1 MTSVSPVATGQR
13 GMVLVIVLWI
23 ITLLAVMAGSF
34 AYSMRIET
42 QLAASAAERARARA
56 LADAG
61 IAYALAWQ
69 LDPEGQKQWPPNGD
83 THLWEFGGGRV
94 RIAVTNASGL
104 VNLNNAGPDLLKA
117 LLKGAG
123 LEEGEAERVADA
135 IQDWR
140 DPDNDRMPHGAEG
153 PDYQAAGRPGPKN
166 TLFESI
172 EELGQVLGVTPDLY
186 ARLAGLV
193 TPFSYESAIN
203 PELAPAP
210 ILRLLGMDEATLSS
224 YLEAR
229 ARASAEGTSAP
240 PPTGNEASAGYFFGG
255 RSSVYHIA
263 VTAELASGSAAGLE
277 AVYDVRGGG
286 FIVQSAQSDGLVP
299 SRLLSW
305 REQR

>member
-1 MTSVSPVATGQR
+1 MTGLGRIFKCQR

-42 QLAASAAERARARA
+42 QMAASAAERARARA
-56 LADAG
+56 LAEAG

-69 LDPEGQKQWPPNGD
+69 LDLEAQKQWPPNGD
-83 THLWEFGGGRV
+83 THLWEFGEGRV

-104 VNLNNAGPDLLKA
+104 VNLNNAGPDLLKG

-123 LEEGEAERVADA
+123 LEESDAERVAEA

-140 DPDNDRMPHGAEG
+140 DPDSDRMPHGAER
-153 PDYQAAGRPGPKN
+153 PEYQTAGRSGPKN
-166 TLFESI
+166 TLFESV
-172 EELGQVLGVTPDLY
+172 EELGQVLGVTPELY
-186 ARLAGLV
+186 ARLAGVV
-193 TPFSYESAIN
+193 TPFSYESAVN

-210 ILRLLGMDEATLSS
+210 VLRLLGLDETTISS

-229 ARASAEGTSAP
+229 TRAAAEGTPAP
-240 PPTGNEASAGYFFGG
+240 PPTGGESSVGFFFGG

-263 VTAELASGSAAGLE
+263 VTAELASGTAVSLE

-286 FIVQSAQSDGLVP
+286 FVVQSAQNEGLAP
-299 SRLLSW
+299 PRLLSW
-305 REQR
+305 REQH

>member
-1 MTSVSPVATGQR
+1 MSGVRAVSTCQH

-42 QLAASAAERARARA
+42 QLAASTAERARARA
-56 LADAG
+56 LAEAG

-69 LDPEGQKQWPPNGD
+69 LDMEAQKQWPPNGD
-83 THLWEFGGGRV
+83 PHVWEFGGGQV

-104 VNLNNAGPDLLKA
+104 VNLNNAGPDVLKG

-123 LEEGEAERVADA
+123 LPENDAEQVADA

-153 PDYQAAGRPGPKN
+153 PDYQAAGRVGPKN
-166 TLFESI
+166 TLFESV
-172 EELGQVLGVTPDLY
+172 EELGQVLGVTPELY
-186 ARLAGLV
+186 ARLASVV
-193 TPFSYESAIN
+193 TPFSYESAVN
-203 PELAPAP
+203 PELAPASV
-210 ILRLLGMDEATLSS
+210 LRLLGLDEAAVSS
-224 YLEAR
+224 YLETR
-229 ARASAEGTSAP
+229 ARAAAEGTPAP
-240 PPTGNEASAGYFFGG
+240 PPAGNEAGVGFFFGG

-263 VTAELASGSAAGLE
+263 VTAELASGTAAGLE

-286 FIVQSAQSDGLVP
+286 FVVQSAQSDGLVP
-299 SRLLSW
+299 PRLLSW